1 MLDTIDRLFFVK
13 TKEKTLLLN
22 NPALINNQDIINPNI
37 QITELIK
44 KRERLTKGGYKY
56 ILKSMW
62 EWAPFSPIVKS
73 LVPKTA

>member
-22 NPALINNQDIINPNI
+22 NPALINREDIINPDI

-44 KRERLTKGGYKY
+44 KRAGLTKGGYKY

-62 EWAPFSPIVKS
+62 EYAPFSQIVKS
-73 LVPKTA
+73 LVPKTT